1 MADKTIG
8 QLTPASQVTP
18 TDLFVLEQ
26 SGTAKKL
33 TGQILEN
40 WLVSFAD
47 GHGGIQTIEK
57 TGTSGL
63 TDTYTITLADTTT
76 MTFTVTNG
84 KGIQSIA
91 TYWAVSSNGT
101 TPPTNWSLTRQ
112 SMTSTNRYLWSHQT
126 ITYNDGSI
134 VNTTSSV
141 VGVYGDK
148 GDTGNTGVGI
158 STLTQTARTP
168 GVSTTYTFTM
178 TDGSTKSF
186 ISYDG
191 VGIADIAY
199 TSSSGLIDTY
209 TVTMTNGDTDTF
221 TVTNAKSI
229 TSVAMVSGT
238 HAPGTTDTYRITFN
252 DGDTTDFTV
261 YNGTNGTGSV
271 SAVDGIQAVNQNVPL
286 LLTGNGAPT
295 VSTVGQLHQRY
306 FDLSSHI
313 LYICTGIDNS
323 GSVSTYSWAG
333 TGVPVDSALSSTS
346 QNPVQNAVITGK
358 VGTATLT
365 TTANNLSGAVNEL
378 NAGKYAKPSGGIPKS
393 DLTSAVQTSL
403 DNADSALEIAG
414 DGQLSGFESANLTG
428 AVNELGDRVLLT
440 MDSVAVGSVA
450 YKDLF
455 FGSYSV
461 ISMLYLDS
469 GTFAP
474 FYVNAG
480 TPTIVNSSNNV
491 TLHHNLL
498 KAFGTSS
505 QQLTYNKLSVTSG
518 HSYYSAML
526 ISVPRYS
533 AGDCGIVHGE
543 SSGLGNVT
551 LQRATTGFELLSG
564 ISAATNT
571 SATVGAFV
579 GTANSANADCYI
591 ACPVVIDIT
600 AAGLQNSAE
609 TKELLDK
616 AFLNYVSLTDSP
628 EFIARRIEKR
638 KPKIATA
645 VMDQTSD
652 SNRFSATKQLC
663 SIARKK
669 LVNPYYVPK
678 AVEYDWVAKGCVC
691 ELPEKPELY
700 EKANLDL
707 LFGINETSTAK
718 PCSTVKVLN
727 AATALYYGGFS
738 MNDKYSIESG
748 DIISG
753 DSSNTFQVGDT
764 LTIRDILFAMM
775 LPSANTCANALG
787 TFVGRKIKN
796 DPSASNTSA
805 RDTFVYR
812 MKRRMYDIG
821 NVEWTGNASGYS
833 NETLRPIDILRIL
846 IDGAT
851 HPGLAKIWNKK
862 TYTLNIGGSNSR
874 VETIS
879 TTVTNTSFE
888 QEYYI
893 MGGKTGTGTGTYA
906 LILISE
912 PLTPAI

>member
-1 MADKTIG
+1 MADKSIG
-8 QLTPASQVTP
+8 QLVAATQVTP

-26 SGTAKKL
+26 SNTAKKL
-33 TGQILEN
+33 TGQVLEN

-47 GHGGIQTIEK
+47 GHGGIQSIEK

-63 TDTYTITLADTTT
+63 VDTYTITLADTTT

-91 TYWAVSSNGT
+91 TYWAVSSSGT
-101 TPPTNWSLTRQ
+101 TVPSNWSLTRQ
-112 SMTSTNRYLWSHQT
+112 NMTATNRYLWSHQT
-126 ITYNDGSI
+126 ITFNDGSI

-148 GDTGNTGVGI
+148 GNKGDTGNGI
-158 STLTQTARTP
+158 ASLAQTSRVAGQYT
-168 GVSTTYTFTM
+168 VYTFTM

-186 ISYDG
+186 YSYDG
-191 VGIADIAY
+191 AGISNIERTSQVGLA
-199 TSSSGLIDTY
+199 DTY
-209 TVTMTNGDTDTF
+209 TITMTNGETDTF

-271 SAVDGIQAVNQNVPL
+271 SAVDGIQAVSQNVQL

-295 VSTVGQLHQRY
+295 ASTVGQLNQRY
-306 FDLSSHI
+306 FDLTSHI
-313 LYICTGIDNS
+313 LYICTNIDAS
-323 GSVSTYSWAG
+323 GSVTTYSWAG

-365 TTANNLSGAVNEL
+365 TTAKNLSSAVNEL

-393 DLTSAVQTSL
+393 DLASAVQTSL

-414 DGQLSGFESANLTG
+414 DGQLSGFASANLTG

-440 MDSVAVGSVA
+440 MDSVAANEVT

-455 FGSYSV
+455 FGSYNI
-461 ISMLYLDS
+461 ISMCYLDS

-480 TPTIVNSSNNV
+480 APTIVNSLNDV

-518 HSYYSAML
+518 NNYYTAML

-533 AGDCGIVHGE
+533 AGGCGIAHGTG
-543 SSGLGNVT
+543 SGLGNVT

-564 ISAATNT
+564 ISAATAT
-571 SATVGAFV
+571 STTAGIFL

-600 AAGLQNSAE
+600 AAGLQNSEE

-645 VMDQTSD
+645 VMDQSGEQ
-652 SNRFSATKQLC
+652 NRFSATKQMC
-663 SIARKK
+663 DIARKK

-678 AVEYDWVAKGCVC
+678 AVEYDLVVKGCAC
-691 ELPEKPELY
+691 ELPDKPELY
-700 EKANLDL
+700 EKANLNL
-707 LFGINETSTAK
+707 LVGVNETSTAR
-718 PCSTVKVLN
+718 PCSTIKVLN
-727 AATALYYGGFS
+727 AATALYFGSIALY
-738 MNDKYSIESG
+738 DKYRIESG

-753 DSSNTFQVGDT
+753 ESFQDGDT
-764 LTIRDILFAMM
+764 LTIKDLLYEMM
-775 LPSANTCANALG
+775 LPSSNTCANALG
-787 TFVGRKIKN
+787 TYMGRKILN
-796 DPSASNTSA
+796 NSSASNTTA
-805 RDTFVYR
+805 RNAFVAQMSQR
-812 MKRRMYDIG
+812 MKDIG
-821 NVEWTGNASGYS
+821 DVAWNGNASGANS
-833 NETLRPIDILRIL
+833 TAVLRPIDMLRIL
-846 IDGAT
+846 INGAT
-851 HPGLAKIWNKK
+851 HPEIAKIWNKK
-862 TYTLNIGGSNSR
+862 TYTATVGSTSQVIN
-874 VETIS
+874 

-893 MGGKTGTGTGTYA
+893 LGGKTGTWMNPVTYA